1 MSALT
6 RIPRHVLHLGKA
18 LGVAYHNMLMDWA
31 RSKRQD
37 RPNECFPSDM
47 IHLSDPHIK
56 SKMKYL
62 NRGYADEA
70 QSQRMIGVVE
80 KNTMA
85 TYDGM
90 VSLIDQV
97 RFCEEHGIA
106 GAYVELGTW
115 KGGCM
120 GLMAQANLA
129 FGKERRMLHGFD
141 SFEGLP
147 RPRADKDYD
156 SFVEDEL
163 KLSPAQSDGELK
175 AIGALLSESS
185 DVERLLARIGY
196 PADQV
201 RLHVGWFQNTIPA
214 AKDAIG
220 PIAILRMDGDFYDSY
235 MIGFNHLWDNVVPGG
250 FMIFDDWVL
259 KGCREAVAE
268 FFAARGLHEYVG
280 YADATV
286 RYVRKT
292 GR

>member
-1 MSALT
+1 MSVLT
-6 RIPRHVLHLGKA
+6 RIPRHVLQLGKS
-18 LGVAYHNMLMDWA
+18 LGVAWYIMLMDWA
-31 RSKRQD
+31 RTKRLG

-56 SKMKYL
+56 LKMKYL
-62 NRGYADEA
+62 RRGYSDEDCF
-70 QSQRMIGVVE
+70 QQMIKVVE
-80 KNTMA
+80 NNTMA

-97 RFCEEHGIA
+97 RFCEVNGIS

-120 GLMAQANLA
+120 GLLAQANLA

-156 SFVEDEL
+156 SFVADEL
-163 KLSPAQSDGELK
+163 KLSPTQSDGELK

-185 DVERLLARIGY
+185 DVEGLLARIGY

-201 RLHVGWFQNTIPA
+201 RLHVGWFQDTIPA
-214 AKDAIG
+214 VKDAIG

-250 FMIFDDWVL
+250 FVIFDDWIL

-268 FFAARGLHEYVG
+268 FFAARGLHEYVC